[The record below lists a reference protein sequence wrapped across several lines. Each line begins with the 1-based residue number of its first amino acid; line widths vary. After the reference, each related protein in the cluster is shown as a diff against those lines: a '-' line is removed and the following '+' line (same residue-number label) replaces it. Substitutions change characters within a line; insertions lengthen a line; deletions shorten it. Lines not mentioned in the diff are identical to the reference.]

1 MIVNCMVY
9 RPGQT
14 GQELDV
20 EKISDVLSEP
30 DAFIWM
36 GLYQPE
42 AEFMHKIQNEFGLHE
57 LAVEDALCAHQ
68 RPKIEQYGESMFI
81 VVKTVSSE
89 NEHLHLGDTHFF
101 IGKNFLITLRHGASD
116 SYAPIRERVAQNS
129 ALLNHG
135 PGYPLYCI
143 LDFIV
148 DRYGEYTASLGDKIN
163 EMEAALFRSEFDN
176 LAVKKVY
183 RLRRELLS
191 LRNAAQPLEEIC
203 QQLVRLHEEI
213 VPKELRA
220 YLRDVQDHA
229 RHVVTDAEDMREML
243 TSAMHVNLAMVA
255 VQQNEVTKKLAGW
268 GAILVVPT
276 VIFSM
281 YGMNFKEM
289 PELNS
294 PLGYPLALGGTIVG
308 CFLLW
313 LRLRKSGWL

>member
-14 GQELDV
+14 GQELEID
-20 EKISDVLSEP
+20 KISDVLTEP
-30 DAFIWM
+30 GAFIWL

-42 AEFMHKIQNEFGLHE
+42 ADFMHRIQQEFGLHD

-81 VVKTVSSE
+81 VVKTVSAE
-89 NEHLHLGDTHFF
+89 NQHLRFGETHFF
-101 IGKNFLITLRHGASD
+101 VGKNFLISLRHGASD
-116 SYAPIRERVAQNS
+116 SYTPVRERIAQNS
-129 ALLNHG
+129 QMLGHG

-143 LDFIV
+143 LDFVV
-148 DRYGEYTASLGDKIN
+148 DRYAEFTATLGDNIS
-163 EMEAALFRSEFDN
+163 ELEAALFRSEFDN
-176 LAVKKVY
+176 TAVKKVY

-191 LRNAAQPLEEIC
+191 LKNAAQPLEEIC
-203 QQLVRLHEEI
+203 QQLIRLHEDI

-268 GAILVVPT
+268 GAILVIPT
-276 VIFSM
+276 IIFSM
-281 YGMNFKEM
+281 YGMNFKSM
-289 PELNS
+289 PELDS
-294 PLGYPLALGGTIVG
+294 PFGYPLALGVTFVA
-308 CFLLW
+308 CFGLW
-313 LRLRKSGWL
+313 RRLRKSGWL

>member
-9 RPGQT
+9 RPGQA
-14 GQELDV
+14 GQELDI
-20 EKISDVLSEP
+20 EKISDVLAEP
-30 DAFIWM
+30 DAFIWL

-42 AEFMHKIQNEFGLHE
+42 EGFMHKIQDEFGLHD

-89 NEHLHLGDTHFF
+89 NEHLHFGETHFF
-101 IGKNFLITLRHGASD
+101 VGRNFLISLRHGASD
-116 SYAPIRERVAQNS
+116 SYSPVRERITQNS
-129 ALLNHG
+129 DMLDHG

-143 LDFIV
+143 LDFVV
-148 DRYGEYTASLGDKIN
+148 DRYSEFTASLGDKIS

-176 LAVKKVY
+176 AAVKKVY
-183 RLRRELLS
+183 RMRRELLN

-203 QQLVRLHEEI
+203 QQLIRLHEDI

-268 GAILVVPT
+268 GAILVIPT
-276 VIFSM
+276 IIFSM

-294 PLGYPLALGGTIVG
+294 PLGYPLALGVTFIA
-308 CFLLW
+308 CFGLW
-313 LRLRKSGWL
+313 RRLRKSGWL